1 MRGGATEV
9 RVYNIK
15 TQFGG
20 SNIIT
25 HNLYGFHT
33 IELAKTSSKNDS
45 NLIQIKLTW
54 DVFFQIEIEVLHL
67 GNKRIESR
75 TLLLF

>member
-45 NLIQIKLTW
+45 NLIQIKLT
-54 DVFFQIEIEVLHL
+54 
-67 GNKRIESR
+67 
-75 TLLLF
+75 